1 MGLEDAIAE
10 HHDFERSLDV
20 EATEEVAQGSR
31 ADKLKRLGAE
41 ILLEAVRID
50 REMGMHMLEMY
61 QKEWL
66 AIVEKNDNKE
76 FDDLQAYYAYRKC
89 NFGMR

>member
-20 EATEEVAQGSR
+20 EATEEVTQGSR

-66 AIVEKNDNKE
+66 AIVEKNDDKE
-76 FDDLQAYYAYRKC
+76 FDDLHAYYAYRKC